1 MSKWT
6 PAWLTCT
13 KSAMSSSAWRNSC
26 LVLLVRPHLTPC
38 IRSGNPVTMR
48 RSGAASKSVKLIA
61 VKMSKAISRSC
72 KHLATPVPCKCCRI
86 QKNAFLQ
93 FSTLSGTSCSGNA
106 FSNLVWVLETR
117 ARKHFTFILKL
128 CSQSPMAACNHD
140 PASGHAGSKRNSAV
154 HLLDSRIHLDLPSPD
169 PAHAALAGSAKD
181 CMALNVA
188 LAGTAKSHPRTR
200 TGTAAVQ
207 SPTPR
212 EKKIAHVLSLITFL
226 PWNVFQ
232 KGDPQEK
239 HKLHWWHSCW
249 VEPNAS
255 KH

>member
-61 VKMSKAISRSC
+61 VKMSKAISRSR

-106 FSNLVWVLETR
+106 FSNLVRVLETR
-117 ARKHFTFILKL
+117 ARKLSRSSSSFAANPPWLPVTMTQPLGMQDPCPFAWQPHPFGLAIARPSA
-128 CSQSPMAACNHD
+128 CSLGRISQRLHGAEC
-140 PASGHAGSKRNSAV
+140 GFGRNSQK
-154 HLLDSRIHLDLPSPD
+154 PSAD
-169 PAHAALAGSAKD
+169 KD
-181 CMALNVA
+181 RNC
-188 LAGTAKSHPRTR
+188 S
-200 TGTAAVQ
+200 
-207 SPTPR
+207 S
-212 EKKIAHVLSLITFL
+212 S
-226 PWNVFQ
+226 
-232 KGDPQEK
+232 
-239 HKLHWWHSCW
+239 
-249 VEPNAS
+249 EPNATRKENS
-255 KH
+255 ACAIPNNFSALKRVSERRPTRKTQITLVT

>member
-38 IRSGNPVTMR
+38 SRSGNPVTMR

-61 VKMSKAISRSC
+61 VKMSKAISRSR

-106 FSNLVWVLETR
+106 FSNLVRVLETR
-117 ARKHFTFILKL
+117 ARKLSRSSSSF
-128 CSQSPMAACNHD
+128 AANPPWLPVTMTQPLGMQD
-140 PASGHAGSKRNSAV
+140 PTEIQLSIC
-154 HLLDSRIHLDLPSPD
+154 L
-169 PAHAALAGSAKD
+169 
-181 CMALNVA
+181 
-188 LAGTAKSHPRTR
+188 
-200 TGTAAVQ
+200 TAASIWTCHRQ
-207 SPTPR
+207 TQRMQPWPDQPKTAWRWMWLWPEQPKAIR
-212 EKKIAHVLSLITFL
+212 GQGQELQQFRAQRHEKRK
-226 PWNVFQ
+226 
-232 KGDPQEK
+232 
-239 HKLHWWHSCW
+239 
-249 VEPNAS
+249 
-255 KH
+255 

>member
-1 MSKWT
+1 M
-6 PAWLTCT
+6 
-13 KSAMSSSAWRNSC
+13 
-26 LVLLVRPHLTPC
+26 
-38 IRSGNPVTMR
+38 
-48 RSGAASKSVKLIA
+48 
-61 VKMSKAISRSC
+61 
-72 KHLATPVPCKCCRI
+72 ATPVPCKCCRI

-106 FSNLVWVLETR
+106 FSNLVRVLETR
-117 ARKHFTFILKL
+117 ARKLSRSSSSF
-128 CSQSPMAACNHD
+128 AANPPWLGNHD
-140 PASGHAGSKRNSAV
+140 PASGLAGSKRNSAV
-154 HLLDSRIHLDLPSPD
+154 YLLDNRIHVDLPSPD

-226 PWNVFQ
+226 P
-232 KGDPQEK
+232 
-239 HKLHWWHSCW
+239 
-249 VEPNAS
+249 
-255 KH
+255 

>member
-61 VKMSKAISRSC
+61 VKMSKAISRSR

-106 FSNLVWVLETR
+106 FSNLVRVLETR
-117 ARKHFTFILKL
+117 ARKLSRSSSSFAANPPWLPVTMTQPLGMQDPCPFAWQPHPFGLAIARPSA
-128 CSQSPMAACNHD
+128 SQLQPWPDQPKTAWRWMWLWPEQPKAIRGQGQELQQFRAQRHE
-140 PASGHAGSKRNSAV
+140 KR
-154 HLLDSRIHLDLPSPD
+154 
-169 PAHAALAGSAKD
+169 K
-181 CMALNVA
+181 
-188 LAGTAKSHPRTR
+188 
-200 TGTAAVQ
+200 
-207 SPTPR
+207 
-212 EKKIAHVLSLITFL
+212 
-226 PWNVFQ
+226 
-232 KGDPQEK
+232 
-239 HKLHWWHSCW
+239 
-249 VEPNAS
+249 
-255 KH
+255 